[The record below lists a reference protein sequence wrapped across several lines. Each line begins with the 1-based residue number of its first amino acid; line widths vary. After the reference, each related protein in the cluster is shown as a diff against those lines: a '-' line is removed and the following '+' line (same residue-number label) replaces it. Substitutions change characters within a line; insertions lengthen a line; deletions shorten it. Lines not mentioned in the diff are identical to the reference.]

1 MSHRDQKALGIVAS
15 PHVCSSKHSRSTE
28 SWTKAHPRRSMR
40 GRGEGGVERCE
51 SACHAPEG
59 VLEFLPVGC
68 ARSFLQHLLGVC
80 AETDDGS
87 DSFHRLHVIVGRQWV
102 SSQKRV
108 RGLGGVVVGTRPQ
121 L

>member
-51 SACHAPEG
+51 SACHAPRKG
-59 VLEFLPVGC
+59 ALEITCRLCSQLPPAP
-68 ARSFLQHLLGVC
+68 ARSL
-80 AETDDGS
+80 
-87 DSFHRLHVIVGRQWV
+87 R
-102 SSQKRV
+102 
-108 RGLGGVVVGTRPQ
+108 
-121 L
+121 